1 MTKALFEATKAKSG
15 KGQENCDRRGRQE
28 KTKFDPHHLH
38 HHELPH
44 PHLHHHALPHP
55 HLHHHLRP
63 PYLHTI
69 IILLLINKHDAIV
82 NISTLN
88 VN

>member
-38 HHELPH
+38 H
-44 PHLHHHALPHP
+44 ALPHP
-55 HLHHHLRP
+55 HLHHHLRL

>member
-38 HHELPH
+38 HH
-44 PHLHHHALPHP
+44 HALPHP
-55 HLHHHLRP
+55 HLHHHLRL

>member
-15 KGQENCDRRGRQE
+15 KGQENCDRLGRQE
-28 KTKFDPHHLH
+28 KTKFDPHH
-38 HHELPH
+38 
-44 PHLHHHALPHP
+44 HLHHHAFPHP
-55 HLHHHLRP
+55 HLRHHLRL